1 MIVYDR
7 RDQEAT
13 DACNRYAAERVGKQ
27 DKRRRAGR
35 GPHVAPLSRA
45 HAFARSIQTL

>member
-1 MIVYDR
+1 MTVYDR

-13 DACNRYAAERVGKQ
+13 DACNRYAAEQVGQQ